1 MDCGRKQIF
10 VISFLLVDDRS
21 LFRPIILSFVWLVGI
36 NVVTSR
42 LENMTKEERDNLTPD
57 NVTASAV
64 QVIKAAILQSQQ
76 RALKAINQ
84 EQLAL
89 YYGIGRYVSANTRK
103 KNWGKGVLAAISEQ
117 LRKELPGLKGF
128 SERNLKNMRTFY
140 EEWRMLENF
149 NSAGGTAEFTEVNTK
164 SAVQTAKLEAEGE
177 IRQLQLTNLPDFPIV
192 AFLNISFTHH
202 TAILSQVK
210 SYEERKFYIQF
221 AADYKIKTEELE
233 QLMKDDLYNHQGNI
247 PNNFKKTIPDQL
259 QAYRTITMFKDDY
272 LLDFINTEELFVRD
286 KDRDEKLIEQNII
299 NNVKNFIMTFGKDF
313 AFVGN
318 QYHLEKFG
326 VEQFPDLLFF
336 NRELSALVCVEL
348 KDGPFKTTYLGQLAG
363 YLRILDDEVRKP
375 NENPSIGIVLCK
387 SANKKFVEYVI
398 QDYDH
403 PMGVA
408 TYKTSADMDDRL
420 KKLLP
425 SVEELE
431 KLL

>member
-1 MDCGRKQIF
+1 MNMEEKEIKKDLAIT
-10 VISFLLVDDRS
+10 DA
-21 LFRPIILSFVWLVGI
+21 
-36 NVVTSR
+36 TS
-42 LENMTKEERDNLTPD
+42 N
-57 NVTASAV
+57 AV
-64 QVIKAAILQSQQ
+64 QVIKGAILQSQQ
-76 RALKAINQ
+76 RALKAINL

-103 KNWGKGVLAAISEQ
+103 KNWGKGALAAISEQ

-140 EEWRMLENF
+140 EEWRMLEDY
-149 NSAGGTAEFTEVNTK
+149 NSAVPPAEFTEINTE
-164 SAVQTAKLEAEGE
+164 SAVQTAELQAEGE
-177 IRQLQLTNLPDFPIV
+177 IRQLQLTNLPEFPVV
-192 AFLNISFTHH
+192 AFLSISFTHH
-202 TAILSQVK
+202 TAILSQTK

-233 QLMKDDLYNHQGNI
+233 QLMKDDLYNHQGQL

-259 QAYRTITMFKDDY
+259 LAYRTITMFKDDY

-286 KDRDEKLIEQNII
+286 KDRDEKLIEQGII

-313 AFVGN
+313 TFVGN

-326 VEQFPDLLFF
+326 IEQFPDLLFF

-348 KDGPFKTTYLGQLAG
+348 KDGPFKTAYLGQLAG

-387 SANKKFVEYVI
+387 SANKKYVEYVI
-398 QDYDH
+398 QDYNR